1 METLLPFLGKHWKEI
16 AIASL
21 LFVVS
26 FFWWQDHKGLVNAY
40 DASVES
46 FETRIKDLKESYKRE
61 TERKQEALEEYKEK
75 VESLET
81 EYSEYKS
88 TIVEVK
94 SDRIKELVR
103 LRMENPRQLIA
114 EIEET
119 FHFEYVE

>member
-1 METLLPFLGKHWKEI
+1 MLRLMNFISAYWKEI

-46 FETRIKDLKESYKRE
+46 YELRIRDLKESYKRE
-61 TERKQEALEEYKEK
+61 TERKQEALEDYKEK
-75 VESLET
+75 VESLEA

-94 SDRIKELVR
+94 SARINELVR
-103 LRMENPRQLIA
+103 LRMESPRQLIT
-114 EIEET
+114 EIEEE

>member
-1 METLLPFLGKHWKEI
+1 METLLPFLGKYWKEI

-88 TIVEVK
+88 AIVEVK

-114 EIEET
+114 EIEEK
-119 FHFEYVE
+119 FHFEYIE